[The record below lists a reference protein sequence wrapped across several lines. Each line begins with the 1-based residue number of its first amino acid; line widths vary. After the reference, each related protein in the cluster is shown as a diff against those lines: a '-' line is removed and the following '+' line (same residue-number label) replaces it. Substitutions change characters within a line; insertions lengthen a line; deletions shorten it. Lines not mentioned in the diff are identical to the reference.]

1 MKNINIEEM
10 KRYLKRTLKKKV
22 RITVSL
28 VFIFLMTNS
37 ISLADIV
44 IQNGKV
50 GEWHD
55 MNEIPKG
62 SVALN
67 PKGDGDGKA
76 QVQKMGQYSVAIGQG
91 AETKDNSV
99 AIGKDSHSNIPYS
112 VVIGFKSEGQIIER
126 NGLTEEEKK
135 YLDDDSTKEGQATAV
150 GSKAIAV
157 SQATALGNDVYARG
171 RSSIA
176 IGSDDVKTYTNKITE
191 YDAEHYFKKLYRAI
205 DPDGEKYGFKEVD
218 GKLKIKE
225 DKKGNIIWSP
235 TLAEGHGAIAIGTR
249 SIAYDNGATA
259 LGTLAYALGKEST
272 ALGTLARAEGRSSIA
287 LGNKTA
293 VFANNSVSTGNES
306 QVIADGGMTYGYR
319 AYAGGK
325 GSIAIGSEVYAN
337 TKMNFDKEESFANG
351 YNVNRKFKLVD
362 LLKKDLN
369 GIANNIISP
378 KPLKTGDYFGQNP
391 NKNYLDEVEGLIE
404 QEHGIVEA
412 NSQEKNGISKVVVTN
427 GKNAIVIGSRSV
439 ASGNNAISLGRGSYS
454 IDNNSMALG
463 SYSYANSKNSLAIG
477 TSSKAL
483 GKNGIAIGVG
493 TGVGSNEDSTG
504 EKKGYNSLALGTG
517 SFVQGN
523 NSSLIGSDARVWG
536 KNSLSIGAKND
547 VAGINNVALGTGVFI
562 LSSSPKDTHS
572 DDAPDHVRRKIN
584 EIATYKND
592 TSTNLRNN
600 VGVGNNLIIS
610 PGVRNSLIL
619 GTNSVIGDY
628 KNANNNITDSLV
640 IGNGAKVRRA
650 DNYTENMTDK
660 TNEDYGHS
668 GNRSMAIGALSE
680 ATLDNS
686 VALGH
691 SSRTDYSVSD
701 LEKEGWSPKGVLS
714 IPSSSKVGILS
725 VGSKGAER
733 RISNVAAGYRETDA
747 VNVSQLR
754 AIEEKLSQ
762 SGILD
767 DDISFENNI
776 HYLAVNKK
784 SNDLKKIEALKQK
797 EKNYQEYIQYKSR
810 QLEIQVRKKRGD
822 SINSDYE
829 TRLNN
834 KVNELEKD
842 KNNSAIQKSKLK
854 KIIIQENSGNFNYD
868 EEINK
873 IYEAKNEDKE
883 NKDKVLKN
891 TEKNEIIAS
900 NFNNEGAQ
908 GIDSI
913 ALGVYAKS
921 TGTQAISIGR
931 NATAG
936 DWAVSLGGNT
946 KSGNT
951 SVSIG
956 DRADSRGTKNIA
968 IGNNARIGQYS
979 YETMGIGAEE
989 LNRNNEGTNSI
1000 AVGTQAKSIGNS
1012 NIAIGQ
1018 NASAGEE
1025 NKKIT
1030 QEGKNLQTVPNAS
1043 NNKHIVK
1050 VEEFGINNAI
1060 SIGKDSKAKKDN
1072 SIAIGSSAIVE
1083 HNDSV
1088 AIGNGSKAVK
1098 DESDSY
1104 LTNISNTNGRTF
1116 SIGSESI
1123 KRRLKNLADGREDS
1137 DAVTVAQLKRVNSI
1151 KFKGDNKIEQTFELS
1166 KKIDIIGSTDTKD
1179 DGTPQTWDGD
1189 SNSDTMH
1196 TVENVKTFVSK
1207 SGDTQKILIGIKNK
1221 PRFGSV
1227 KLGNNGEVVLGV
1239 NNDNLQLNNKKI
1251 TGISN
1256 GESDNDA
1263 VAYGQVKN
1271 PFIVKADMAP
1281 HSTSTEK
1288 SIGLGTKLEFT
1299 GRKFDGTAKFDS
1311 WTVNNADARK
1321 NGNYTSENVE
1331 TFVTQ
1336 DNGTGRT
1343 GVLIGLRKDPRFDKV
1358 TLGELENDRTEITKD
1373 GISITKKA
1381 TPDKV
1386 AKFGIDDKG
1395 NATLTDARNTTASPI
1410 VTEKSLG
1417 DQKIKYAANNGTKQ
1431 ETTLTNGFNFSNG
1444 TNTTA
1449 EVAKDG
1455 VVKFNLKNDLTGIT
1469 SIEKGTNGTKITLN
1483 DDNITVNKKITG
1495 LVAGTENT
1503 DAINKKQFDD
1513 ELGKKLDVTT
1523 YNNDKQNFVTK
1534 NEITNKLEDVE
1545 IKSTDGS
1552 IEVNKDNSSTA
1563 TKKIIDLKVK
1573 TDGNISE
1580 TDEKAVSGKTVYT
1593 YLGDYA
1599 KKNLDN
1605 ITDAGKKVIK
1615 DLVNVSKNKIAND
1628 ENILE
1633 IDGGK
1638 ETDNEAKDYKLTVKK
1653 SKIQEIAKDEAKK
1666 FVSDSVSVSSKD
1678 GAITVDTDK
1687 NGNKVDYKLTL
1698 NQDKIK
1704 ELSGTTNLATEY
1716 AKVDGSNLSSLT
1728 DDNKKAWAT
1737 GIGTSKI
1744 EENKDSEQLV
1754 TDKAVKEYL
1763 TTEIGKVNNIIENK
1777 TIAYKAN
1784 SDDKTKKVT
1793 TLTNG
1798 FDFTSTDL
1806 EIKAE
1811 DNGKV
1816 TFNLTDKVKNS
1827 LNGKGNDGRDGKDG
1841 VNGAGSKGLT
1851 GKDGLNGKD
1860 LTTKVNALRN
1870 GEAGTVVYTDKDGN
1884 RLVKANN
1891 GNYYKAEYV
1900 DDKGNLKVGH
1910 TYDQGLESYNIFA
1923 TLVNPDG
1930 TTTTPT
1936 TKLRVA
1942 DGSISKDSKEAINGG
1957 QLNNLGY
1964 MLGLEVNEKNTGFKA
1979 PKITDLKG
1987 TNTTPANILDGL
1999 NQTREHINKGL
2010 TFEANYN
2017 ADPYGTSSVNRIL
2030 GGTLSITASGA
2041 ENGKYAG
2048 TNNSNYTGTNLATY
2062 VKTDAEGKKKFY
2074 IGMKETPTFKSI
2086 NIGSTGF
2093 GDHQTDT
2100 GKGNITADDNG
2111 LTLTHDG
2118 ASVTIAKDGD
2128 KAKLSGLK
2136 DFDVNSSDYG
2146 KENSGIAA
2154 TQKEVKDVLNKINA
2168 NGTEQSKLKNGTLG
2182 TLVYTDKD
2190 GNKLMKDTDGKFYK
2204 AKEDGTK
2211 EENAQ
2216 EVVSE
2221 DVILSTVKPDGKTTE
2236 PITLGN
2242 VASAL
2247 GLSNDNK
2254 KNGEILKKLVNKE
2267 AKKDVYKDAEL
2278 NKVVTLRDLQFL
2290 ASKGITFAGSTGTA
2304 TKFLGDTITINGSNS
2319 TGLTKDNFATK
2330 YETKNIAVKVD
2341 NTSGNIEV
2349 GLAKELSKINSI
2361 TSEEDTNDKTK
2372 TKITLS
2378 KDGATFGVEKDV
2390 INGNNTT
2397 TQQVG
2402 VKTTIGKDGISV
2414 TKQGETNPS
2423 VSIKESSID
2432 FATTSADNKTVGTG
2446 SITGLKDLDN
2456 NSDGHMAANKN
2467 YVDKKFDDVANK
2479 VVNIN
2484 KQVNQNINDIKQNSK
2499 DIKSLGEQIK
2509 TVEKLSK
2516 APIKFGTNSGYVDKK
2531 LGDAIKIKGTGTV
2544 TKKYDEEY
2552 NSNNI
2557 ATKTDEKGN
2566 IVIGISKELKDMK
2579 SFETEQDKTTGNSS
2593 KLDQN
2598 GLTITDKNGTKEN
2611 PRHTVEI
2618 TKDKIV
2624 FRKEYKDGTKDNVEN
2639 GIVIDNKSNTITG
2652 IKTKDTD
2659 KGDTVVS
2666 KQYVD
2671 DKLNQKPFGYFVKNT
2686 VFGSDGKEYS
2696 KDTVE
2701 VDGKRF
2707 EGTDKVIK
2715 GEDNNYY
2722 KEKDIKGRKYDSKT
2736 HLWSG
2741 ADIQPTP
2748 VDEAKPLNSTNLV
2761 RGKDGKF
2768 YNPIDLEDAIYDKDS
2783 NKYKKN
2789 GADVTGGKEAN
2800 DVVIKALPNI
2810 KPMALSNIG
2819 DGRMIANSTDAVN
2832 GGQVFEALKGKLDK
2846 DGSNIEQKSFATN
2859 ASKGADLSKP
2869 EDILVTDKQV
2879 SEHLKNNYYN
2889 KTQVNNMISTIDNKS
2904 TVALEKSELALG
2916 GVANAVA
2923 MANLVQVNSYS
2934 DYRHNLSAA
2943 YGYYGG
2949 SHALAVGFSGTN
2961 EERNFVYKLSGSVN
2975 NKGNLALGVGAGVML
2990 GDVDE
2995 HNINKLNVKK
3005 VTKKLEFANEKIE
3018 KYEKRQQE
3026 TDKKIK
3032 ELSEYKE
3039 NSEKRIQELEKK
3051 LERLIKNK

>member
-44 IQNGKV
+44 IYDGKV
-50 GEWHD
+50 GEWH
-55 MNEIPKG
+55 NTNVIPKG

-112 VVIGFKSEGQIIER
+112 VVIGFKSEGQTIER

-205 DPDGEKYGFKEVD
+205 DPDGDKYGFKEVN

-225 DKKGNIIWSP
+225 EKKDNIIWSP

-272 ALGTLARAEGRSSIA
+272 ALGTLARAEGTSSIA

-412 NSQEKNGISKVVVTN
+412 NSQEKNGIRKVVVTN

-536 KNSLSIGAKND
+536 ENSLSIGAKND

-989 LNRNNEGTNSI
+989 INRKNEGTNSI

-1072 SIAIGSSAIVE
+1072 SIAIGSGAIVE

-1151 KFKGDNKIEQTFELS
+1151 KFKGDNNNIEQTFELS

-1239 NNDNLQLNNKKI
+1239 NNSNLQLNNKKI

-1256 GESDNDA
+1256 GEADNDA

-1417 DQKIKYAANNGTKQ
+1417 DQKIKYAANTGTKQ

-1444 TNTTA
+1444 TNT
-1449 EVAKDG
+1449 EAKVEDNG
-1455 VVKFNLKNDLTGIT
+1455 VVKFNLKDKLTGIT
-1469 SIEKGTNGTKITLN
+1469 SITNGNEDNANENSKIELTNKGLKLTNKGKSVKILTKGTNGNEETLIEFERPVKNKTSGGKPEPNPERENYGIGTINYLKDRRASKDN
-1483 DDNITVNKKITG
+1483 DYGTGTNIGRAATEGAVKEVNDAIKTVENNISKKADKTDLSGYANTG
-1495 LVAGTENT
+1495 L
-1503 DAINKKQFDD
+1503 
-1513 ELGKKLDVTT
+1513 
-1523 YNNDKQNFVTK
+1523 
-1534 NEITNKLEDVE
+1534 
-1545 IKSTDGS
+1545 S
-1552 IEVNKDNSSTA
+1552 
-1563 TKKIIDLKVK
+1563 
-1573 TDGNISE
+1573 
-1580 TDEKAVSGKTVYT
+1580 
-1593 YLGDYA
+1593 
-1599 KKNLDN
+1599 N

-1615 DLVNVSKNKIAND
+1615 GLINVSKD
-1628 ENILE
+1628 TTVTDNILE
-1633 IDGGK
+1633 VTGGTN
-1638 ETDNEAKDYKLTVKK
+1638 TDDANAKDYKLSLKK
-1653 SKIQEIAKDEAKK
+1653 SKVQEIAKDAVE
-1666 FVSDSVSVSSKD
+1666 VTSDTNS
-1678 GAITVDTDK
+1678 GITVTPDK
-1687 NGNKVDYKLTL
+1687 TNNTKTTYKLSL
-1698 NQDKIK
+1698 KGDKIK
-1704 ELSGTTNLATEY
+1704 ELAGTTNVDNTY
-1716 AKVDGSNLSSLT
+1716 AKLDGSNLS
-1728 DDNKKAWAT
+1728 
-1737 GIGTSKI
+1737 G
-1744 EENKDSEQLV
+1744 
-1754 TDKAVKEYL
+1754 DK
-1763 TTEIGKVNNIIENK
+1763 
-1777 TIAYKAN
+1777 
-1784 SDDKTKKVT
+1784 
-1793 TLTNG
+1793 
-1798 FDFTSTDL
+1798 
-1806 EIKAE
+1806 
-1811 DNGKV
+1811 
-1816 TFNLTDKVKNS
+1816 FNLT
-1827 LNGKGNDGRDGKDG
+1827 
-1841 VNGAGSKGLT
+1841 T
-1851 GKDGLNGKD
+1851 WQ
-1860 LTTKVNALRN
+1860 TAL
-1870 GEAGTVVYTDKDGN
+1870 
-1884 RLVKANN
+1884 
-1891 GNYYKAEYV
+1891 
-1900 DDKGNLKVGH
+1900 
-1910 TYDQGLESYNIFA
+1910 
-1923 TLVNPDG
+1923 
-1930 TTTTPT
+1930 
-1936 TKLRVA
+1936 
-1942 DGSISKDSKEAINGG
+1942 
-1957 QLNNLGY
+1957 
-1964 MLGLEVNEKNTGFKA
+1964 
-1979 PKITDLKG
+1979 
-1987 TNTTPANILDGL
+1987 
-1999 NQTREHINKGL
+1999 
-2010 TFEANYN
+2010 
-2017 ADPYGTSSVNRIL
+2017 
-2030 GGTLSITASGA
+2030 
-2041 ENGKYAG
+2041 
-2048 TNNSNYTGTNLATY
+2048 
-2062 VKTDAEGKKKFY
+2062 
-2074 IGMKETPTFKSI
+2074 
-2086 NIGSTGF
+2086 
-2093 GDHQTDT
+2093 
-2100 GKGNITADDNG
+2100 
-2111 LTLTHDG
+2111 
-2118 ASVTIAKDGD
+2118 
-2128 KAKLSGLK
+2128 
-2136 DFDVNSSDYG
+2136 
-2146 KENSGIAA
+2146 
-2154 TQKEVKDVLNKINA
+2154 
-2168 NGTEQSKLKNGTLG
+2168 
-2182 TLVYTDKD
+2182 
-2190 GNKLMKDTDGKFYK
+2190 
-2204 AKEDGTK
+2204 
-2211 EENAQ
+2211 
-2216 EVVSE
+2216 
-2221 DVILSTVKPDGKTTE
+2221 
-2236 PITLGN
+2236 
-2242 VASAL
+2242 
-2247 GLSNDNK
+2247 
-2254 KNGEILKKLVNKE
+2254 
-2267 AKKDVYKDAEL
+2267 
-2278 NKVVTLRDLQFL
+2278 
-2290 ASKGITFAGSTGTA
+2290 
-2304 TKFLGDTITINGSNS
+2304 
-2319 TGLTKDNFATK
+2319 
-2330 YETKNIAVKVD
+2330 
-2341 NTSGNIEV
+2341 
-2349 GLAKELSKINSI
+2349 
-2361 TSEEDTNDKTK
+2361 
-2372 TKITLS
+2372 
-2378 KDGATFGVEKDV
+2378 
-2390 INGNNTT
+2390 
-2397 TQQVG
+2397 
-2402 VKTTIGKDGISV
+2402 
-2414 TKQGETNPS
+2414 
-2423 VSIKESSID
+2423 
-2432 FATTSADNKTVGTG
+2432 
-2446 SITGLKDLDN
+2446 
-2456 NSDGHMAANKN
+2456 
-2467 YVDKKFDDVANK
+2467 
-2479 VVNIN
+2479 
-2484 KQVNQNINDIKQNSK
+2484 
-2499 DIKSLGEQIK
+2499 
-2509 TVEKLSK
+2509 
-2516 APIKFGTNSGYVDKK
+2516 
-2531 LGDAIKIKGTGTV
+2531 GTGTV
-2544 TKKYDEEY
+2544 TNKNTGLVTGGKVYDAIETAKTNVMQTINNTLNNKLDDITLVSEDNSVTISDKTGNDKKNKKYDLKVLADGKID
-2552 NSNNI
+2552 SNDGK
-2557 ATKTDEKGN
+2557 AVSGKTVHTYITNEITNKLGN
-2566 IVIGISKELKDMK
+2566 YAN
-2579 SFETEQDKTTGNSS
+2579 TGLSN
-2593 KLDQN
+2593 
-2598 GLTITDKNGTKEN
+2598 ITDA
-2611 PRHTVEI
+2611 
-2618 TKDKIV
+2618 
-2624 FRKEYKDGTKDNVEN
+2624 
-2639 GIVIDNKSNTITG
+2639 
-2652 IKTKDTD
+2652 
-2659 KGDTVVS
+2659 
-2666 KQYVD
+2666 
-2671 DKLNQKPFGYFVKNT
+2671 
-2686 VFGSDGKEYS
+2686 GK
-2696 KDTVE
+2696 
-2701 VDGKRF
+2701 
-2707 EGTDKVIK
+2707 KVIK
-2715 GEDNNYY
+2715 GLINVSKDTTVTDN
-2722 KEKDIKGRKYDSKT
+2722 I
-2736 HLWSG
+2736 
-2741 ADIQPTP
+2741 
-2748 VDEAKPLNSTNLV
+2748 
-2761 RGKDGKF
+2761 
-2768 YNPIDLEDAIYDKDS
+2768 LE
-2783 NKYKKN
+2783 
-2789 GADVTGGKEAN
+2789 VTGGTN
-2800 DVVIKALPNI
+2800 
-2810 KPMALSNIG
+2810 
-2819 DGRMIANSTDAVN
+2819 TD
-2832 GGQVFEALKGKLDK
+2832 D
-2846 DGSNIEQKSFATN
+2846 
-2859 ASKGADLSKP
+2859 
-2869 EDILVTDKQV
+2869 
-2879 SEHLKNNYYN
+2879 
-2889 KTQVNNMISTIDNKS
+2889 
-2904 TVALEKSELALG
+2904 
-2916 GVANAVA
+2916 ANAK
-2923 MANLVQVNSYS
+2923 
-2934 DYRHNLSAA
+2934 D
-2943 YGYYGG
+2943 
-2949 SHALAVGFSGTN
+2949 
-2961 EERNFVYKLSGSVN
+2961 YKLS
-2975 NKGNLALGVGAGVML
+2975 L
-2990 GDVDE
+2990 
-2995 HNINKLNVKK
+2995 KK
-3005 VTKKLEFANEKIE
+3005 SKVQEIAKDAVEVTSDTNSGI
-3018 KYEKRQQE
+3018 
-3026 TDKKIK
+3026 TVTPDKT
-3032 ELSEYKE
+3032 
-3039 NSEKRIQELEKK
+3039 
-3051 LERLIKNK
+3051 

>member
-205 DPDGEKYGFKEVD
+205 DPDGEKYGFKEVN

-362 LLKKDLN
+362 LLKNDLN

-391 NKNYLDEVEGLIE
+391 NKNYLDEIEDLIE

-1072 SIAIGSSAIVE
+1072 SIAIGSGAIVE

-1221 PRFGSV
+1221 PRFGSI

-1256 GESDNDA
+1256 GEADNDA

-1288 SIGLGTKLEFT
+1288 SIGLGKTLEFT

-1358 TLGELENDRTEITKD
+1358 TLGELD
-1373 GISITKKA
+1373 
-1381 TPDKV
+1381 
-1386 AKFGIDDKG
+1386 
-1395 NATLTDARNTTASPI
+1395 
-1410 VTEKSLG
+1410 
-1417 DQKIKYAANNGTKQ
+1417 
-1431 ETTLTNGFNFSNG
+1431 
-1444 TNTTA
+1444 
-1449 EVAKDG
+1449 
-1455 VVKFNLKNDLTGIT
+1455 
-1469 SIEKGTNGTKITLN
+1469 
-1483 DDNITVNKKITG
+1483 
-1495 LVAGTENT
+1495 
-1503 DAINKKQFDD
+1503 
-1513 ELGKKLDVTT
+1513 
-1523 YNNDKQNFVTK
+1523 
-1534 NEITNKLEDVE
+1534 
-1545 IKSTDGS
+1545 
-1552 IEVNKDNSSTA
+1552 
-1563 TKKIIDLKVK
+1563 
-1573 TDGNISE
+1573 
-1580 TDEKAVSGKTVYT
+1580 
-1593 YLGDYA
+1593 
-1599 KKNLDN
+1599 
-1605 ITDAGKKVIK
+1605 
-1615 DLVNVSKNKIAND
+1615 
-1628 ENILE
+1628 
-1633 IDGGK
+1633 
-1638 ETDNEAKDYKLTVKK
+1638 
-1653 SKIQEIAKDEAKK
+1653 
-1666 FVSDSVSVSSKD
+1666 
-1678 GAITVDTDK
+1678 
-1687 NGNKVDYKLTL
+1687 
-1698 NQDKIK
+1698 
-1704 ELSGTTNLATEY
+1704 
-1716 AKVDGSNLSSLT
+1716 
-1728 DDNKKAWAT
+1728 
-1737 GIGTSKI
+1737 
-1744 EENKDSEQLV
+1744 
-1754 TDKAVKEYL
+1754 
-1763 TTEIGKVNNIIENK
+1763 
-1777 TIAYKAN
+1777 
-1784 SDDKTKKVT
+1784 
-1793 TLTNG
+1793 
-1798 FDFTSTDL
+1798 
-1806 EIKAE
+1806 
-1811 DNGKV
+1811 
-1816 TFNLTDKVKNS
+1816 
-1827 LNGKGNDGRDGKDG
+1827 
-1841 VNGAGSKGLT
+1841 
-1851 GKDGLNGKD
+1851 
-1860 LTTKVNALRN
+1860 
-1870 GEAGTVVYTDKDGN
+1870 
-1884 RLVKANN
+1884 
-1891 GNYYKAEYV
+1891 
-1900 DDKGNLKVGH
+1900 
-1910 TYDQGLESYNIFA
+1910 
-1923 TLVNPDG
+1923 
-1930 TTTTPT
+1930 
-1936 TKLRVA
+1936 
-1942 DGSISKDSKEAINGG
+1942 
-1957 QLNNLGY
+1957 
-1964 MLGLEVNEKNTGFKA
+1964 
-1979 PKITDLKG
+1979 
-1987 TNTTPANILDGL
+1987 
-1999 NQTREHINKGL
+1999 
-2010 TFEANYN
+2010 
-2017 ADPYGTSSVNRIL
+2017 
-2030 GGTLSITASGA
+2030 
-2041 ENGKYAG
+2041 
-2048 TNNSNYTGTNLATY
+2048 
-2062 VKTDAEGKKKFY
+2062 
-2074 IGMKETPTFKSI
+2074 
-2086 NIGSTGF
+2086 
-2093 GDHQTDT
+2093 
-2100 GKGNITADDNG
+2100 
-2111 LTLTHDG
+2111 
-2118 ASVTIAKDGD
+2118 
-2128 KAKLSGLK
+2128 
-2136 DFDVNSSDYG
+2136 
-2146 KENSGIAA
+2146 
-2154 TQKEVKDVLNKINA
+2154 
-2168 NGTEQSKLKNGTLG
+2168 
-2182 TLVYTDKD
+2182 
-2190 GNKLMKDTDGKFYK
+2190 
-2204 AKEDGTK
+2204 
-2211 EENAQ
+2211 
-2216 EVVSE
+2216 
-2221 DVILSTVKPDGKTTE
+2221 
-2236 PITLGN
+2236 
-2242 VASAL
+2242 
-2247 GLSNDNK
+2247 
-2254 KNGEILKKLVNKE
+2254 
-2267 AKKDVYKDAEL
+2267 
-2278 NKVVTLRDLQFL
+2278 
-2290 ASKGITFAGSTGTA
+2290 
-2304 TKFLGDTITINGSNS
+2304 
-2319 TGLTKDNFATK
+2319 
-2330 YETKNIAVKVD
+2330 
-2341 NTSGNIEV
+2341 
-2349 GLAKELSKINSI
+2349 
-2361 TSEEDTNDKTK
+2361 
-2372 TKITLS
+2372 
-2378 KDGATFGVEKDV
+2378 
-2390 INGNNTT
+2390 
-2397 TQQVG
+2397 
-2402 VKTTIGKDGISV
+2402 
-2414 TKQGETNPS
+2414 
-2423 VSIKESSID
+2423 
-2432 FATTSADNKTVGTG
+2432 
-2446 SITGLKDLDN
+2446 
-2456 NSDGHMAANKN
+2456 
-2467 YVDKKFDDVANK
+2467 
-2479 VVNIN
+2479 
-2484 KQVNQNINDIKQNSK
+2484 
-2499 DIKSLGEQIK
+2499 
-2509 TVEKLSK
+2509 
-2516 APIKFGTNSGYVDKK
+2516 
-2531 LGDAIKIKGTGTV
+2531 
-2544 TKKYDEEY
+2544 
-2552 NSNNI
+2552 
-2557 ATKTDEKGN
+2557 
-2566 IVIGISKELKDMK
+2566 
-2579 SFETEQDKTTGNSS
+2579 
-2593 KLDQN
+2593 
-2598 GLTITDKNGTKEN
+2598 
-2611 PRHTVEI
+2611 
-2618 TKDKIV
+2618 
-2624 FRKEYKDGTKDNVEN
+2624 
-2639 GIVIDNKSNTITG
+2639 
-2652 IKTKDTD
+2652 
-2659 KGDTVVS
+2659 
-2666 KQYVD
+2666 
-2671 DKLNQKPFGYFVKNT
+2671 
-2686 VFGSDGKEYS
+2686 
-2696 KDTVE
+2696 
-2701 VDGKRF
+2701 
-2707 EGTDKVIK
+2707 
-2715 GEDNNYY
+2715 
-2722 KEKDIKGRKYDSKT
+2722 
-2736 HLWSG
+2736 
-2741 ADIQPTP
+2741 
-2748 VDEAKPLNSTNLV
+2748 
-2761 RGKDGKF
+2761 
-2768 YNPIDLEDAIYDKDS
+2768 
-2783 NKYKKN
+2783 
-2789 GADVTGGKEAN
+2789 
-2800 DVVIKALPNI
+2800 
-2810 KPMALSNIG
+2810 
-2819 DGRMIANSTDAVN
+2819 
-2832 GGQVFEALKGKLDK
+2832 
-2846 DGSNIEQKSFATN
+2846 
-2859 ASKGADLSKP
+2859 
-2869 EDILVTDKQV
+2869 
-2879 SEHLKNNYYN
+2879 
-2889 KTQVNNMISTIDNKS
+2889 
-2904 TVALEKSELALG
+2904 
-2916 GVANAVA
+2916 
-2923 MANLVQVNSYS
+2923 
-2934 DYRHNLSAA
+2934 
-2943 YGYYGG
+2943 
-2949 SHALAVGFSGTN
+2949 
-2961 EERNFVYKLSGSVN
+2961 
-2975 NKGNLALGVGAGVML
+2975 
-2990 GDVDE
+2990 
-2995 HNINKLNVKK
+2995 
-3005 VTKKLEFANEKIE
+3005 
-3018 KYEKRQQE
+3018 
-3026 TDKKIK
+3026 
-3032 ELSEYKE
+3032 
-3039 NSEKRIQELEKK
+3039 
-3051 LERLIKNK
+3051 